1 MGSRWQQYDKGCGDG
16 MAGWEEI
23 IKKKKRKKNQT
34 LFKLLTTSN
43 EVKRD
48 ELILAGELC
57 IRCEAGLDEL

>member
-1 MGSRWQQYDKGCGDG
+1 MTRDVGTGWQDG
-16 MAGWEEI
+16 RKLL
-23 IKKKKRKKNQT
+23 KKKKRKKNQT